1 MYDVFWR
8 RYWAWA
14 VDKLVAGIGGILL
27 SLLFFSPGRL
37 FAESP
42 DTAAAGVPMLLTLV
56 SQCLYFSLMES
67 SKYQATLGKM
77 LLGIVVVNRNY
88 ERLTYGKALVRYL
101 GRLLSALTF
110 GIGYIM
116 AAFTKNKQAL
126 HDLVA
131 DTYVL
136 NKSLLKL
143 LDALKGAE
151 GEIRVARAPG
161 NL

>member
-1 MYDVFWR
+1 
-8 RYWAWA
+8 
-14 VDKLVAGIGGILL
+14 
-27 SLLFFSPGRL
+27 
-37 FAESP
+37 
-42 DTAAAGVPMLLTLV
+42 MLLTLV

-151 GEIRVARAPG
+151 GEIRVGPG
-161 NL
+161 SRESVNN